1 MAVEGPGGG
10 RLIMNRRKLL
20 SLLGASPALLA
31 GAKLDAATRKA
42 GAAASS
48 TDKVEALNPKGT
60 PPPITLIPMAPRLK
74 TLDGKTIY
82 LVSDGF
88 PGADHFLNQI
98 AIWFQKNKPDV
109 KTVYRLKAGALPDD
123 DPKLWAEIKA
133 KGNAVIMA
141 IGH

>member
-1 MAVEGPGGG
+1 
-10 RLIMNRRKLL
+10 MNRRKLL

-31 GAKLDAATRKA
+31 GTNLHAATHR
-42 GAAASS
+42 AAEGASS
-48 TDKVEALNPKGT
+48 SGSIEALNPKGT

>member
-1 MAVEGPGGG
+1 
-10 RLIMNRRKLL
+10 MNRRKLL
-20 SLLGASPALLA
+20 SLLGASPVLLA
-31 GAKLDAATRKA
+31 GSKLHAAERPA
-42 GAAASS
+42 VASS
-48 TDKVEALNPKGT
+48 GEKIDALNPKGT

-74 TLDGKTIY
+74 TLDRKTIY

-98 AIWFQKNKPDV
+98 SIWFQKHMPSV

-133 KGNAVIMA
+133 HGNAVIMA